1 MCFLM
6 APQDRIQNCF
16 AEEKQTDVKVLSMHF
31 FDDLI
36 CFGPFF
42 SFFDVNGT
50 TSPHSFATFEPC
62 DCHHSARGTPV
73 IHMKFPEQCV
83 TICFAYDV

>member
-42 SFFDVNGT
+42 SFLMSMEQRHLTVLQLLSLVT
-50 TSPHSFATFEPC
+50 ATIQHEVLLSFT
-62 DCHHSARGTPV
+62 
-73 IHMKFPEQCV
+73 
-83 TICFAYDV
+83 